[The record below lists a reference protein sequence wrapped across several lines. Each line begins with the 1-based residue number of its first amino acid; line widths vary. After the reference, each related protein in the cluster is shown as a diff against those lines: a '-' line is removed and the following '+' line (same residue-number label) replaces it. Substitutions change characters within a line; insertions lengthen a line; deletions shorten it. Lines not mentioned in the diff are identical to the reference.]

1 MIGFI
6 LDDARNAAFV
16 ERIALTGTEP
26 SSVQLIHDGSA
37 ALSGR
42 IMLKDEPDSGGI
54 FLVNNKTLVF
64 ICGKPQGAVRIDC
77 LPLECGFPHTTPHL
91 LSQLS
96 GIVFGQGFHQ
106 TFQNNALWS
115 FHRAFGCIKNTNSV
129 ISQLLFVDRTIIAIA
144 GKTVSF
150 PADHEI
156 EQMFAAICDHLLK
169 SQPGFNTTA
178 RNVPVNVFMHDCQ
191 AMLPGVGFAVPAL
204 ALDALLGLLGTA
216 AVTVVGNQTVPGRYF
231 LFSCHDCSL
240 CAEQD
245 HGTMKLLSRRVFL
258 SYDYSPTD
266 RFPIWPRRL
275 YRTELPG
282 ILFCRIVF

>member
-6 LDDARNAAFV
+6 LDDTRNAAFV
-16 ERIALTGTEP
+16 EGVALAGTEP
-26 SSVQLIHDGSA
+26 GSVQLLHDGSA
-37 ALSGR
+37 AFSGR
-42 IMLKDEPDSGGI
+42 IVLKDESNGRGV
-54 FLVNNKTLVF
+54 FLVDNKSLVF
-64 ICGKPQGAVRIDC
+64 IRSKPQGAAGIDGSSFQ
-77 LPLECGFPHTTPHL
+77 CGFPHTTPHL
-91 LSQLS
+91 LSQFC

-106 TFQNNALWS
+106 TFQNNALGP
-115 FHRAFGCIKNTNSV
+115 FHRAFGCIKNANSV
-129 ISQLLFVDRTIIAIA
+129 IPQFLFVDRAIIAIA
-144 GKTVSF
+144 GEAVGF

-156 EQMFAAICDHLLK
+156 EQMLAAICDHLLK

-204 ALDALLGLLGTA
+204 ALDALLGLTAAA

-275 YRTELPG
+275 YRTERPG
-282 ILFCRIVF
+282 ILM